1 MGGADIGKKAANG
14 GSTRAGRSKVGM
26 RDMVAA
32 EIGTEIEIAARGG
45 TERVTGRD
53 AEVGV
58 GVVITRKTGEGATT
72 DGETNAIGIGIDD
85 AEA

>member
-1 MGGADIGKKAANG
+1 MATDTGKKAGNG

-26 RDMVAA
+26 RDMAVV
-32 EIGTEIEIAARGG
+32 EIGREIDIVVRRG

-58 GVVITRKTGEGATT
+58 GVVITRKTGEGPATT
-72 DGETNAIGIGIDD
+72 DGETTAIGTGIDD

>member
-1 MGGADIGKKAANG
+1 MGGTDIGKKAGNG
-14 GSTRAGRSKVGM
+14 GSTRAGRSKVGT
-26 RDMVAA
+26 RGIVVV
-32 EIGTEIEIAARGG
+32 ETGTEVEIAARGG
-45 TERVTGRD
+45 TERVIRRD

-72 DGETNAIGIGIDD
+72 DGETIAIGTGIDD